1 MPSLWSN
8 LAAVWSL
15 LLLLAVI
22 GTLLWFLYSFFLRR
36 IIRARRIASAR
47 MRRMMREAA
56 ERESGAE

>member
-36 IIRARRIASAR
+36 MIRTRRIASAR

-56 ERESGAE
+56 EREAGGK

>member
-36 IIRARRIASAR
+36 IIRARMIASAR
-47 MRRMMREAA
+47 MRRMMRE
-56 ERESGAE
+56 EREVDRE

>member
-36 IIRARRIASAR
+36 MIRARRIASAR

>member
-22 GTLLWFLYSFFLRR
+22 GTLLWFLYSFFLQRM
-36 IIRARRIASAR
+36 IRARRIASAR

>member
-47 MRRMMREAA
+47 MRRMMRE
-56 ERESGAE
+56 EREVDRE

>member
-1 MPSLWSN
+1 MSSLWSN

-47 MRRMMREAA
+47 MRRMMRE
-56 ERESGAE
+56 EREVDRE